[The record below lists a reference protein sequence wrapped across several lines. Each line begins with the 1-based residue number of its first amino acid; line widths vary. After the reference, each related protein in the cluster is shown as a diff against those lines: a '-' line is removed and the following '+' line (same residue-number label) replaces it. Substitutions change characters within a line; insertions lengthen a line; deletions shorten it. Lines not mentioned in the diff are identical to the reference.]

1 MLYFYL
7 VKEVRSHRGW
17 LLKRSKTILC
27 ISKIHIFMPRFGMHV
42 VVDDFYERMQD
53 ALINM
58 HMIFDRQTYESAYIK
73 I

>member
-1 MLYFYL
+1 
-7 VKEVRSHRGW
+7 
-17 LLKRSKTILC
+17 
-27 ISKIHIFMPRFGMHV
+27 MHV